1 MRTIGKIL
9 WTAFVWFSGVLAGV
23 LGLSTLMAIAEG
35 ESDDGCISKL
45 YMSMFPK
52 D

>member
-9 WTAFVWFSGVLAGV
+9 WTIFVWFSGVLTGAIGF
-23 LGLSTLMAIAEG
+23 STLIAFLEDK
-35 ESDDGCISKL
+35 EDGYISKL
-45 YMSMFPK
+45 LMRMYPK

>member
-9 WTAFVWFSGVLAGV
+9 WTAFVWFSGVLTGV
-23 LGLSTLMAIAEG
+23 LGFSILTAFAES
-35 ESDDGCISKL
+35 ESDGCISKL

>member
-9 WTAFVWFSGVLAGV
+9 WTAFVWFSGVIAGA
-23 LGLSTLMAIAEG
+23 LGFSTLIAFLET
-35 ESDDGCISKL
+35 EEDGYISKL
-45 YMSMFPK
+45 LMRMFPK

>member
-9 WTAFVWFSGVLAGV
+9 WTAFVWFSGELTGA
-23 LGLSTLMAIAEG
+23 LGFSTFIAFLEN
-35 ESDDGCISKL
+35 EEDGYISKL
-45 YMSMFPK
+45 LMRMFPK

>member
-9 WTAFVWFSGVLAGV
+9 WTIFAWFTGVLTGA
-23 LGLSTLMAIAEG
+23 LGLSTLIVFLET
-35 ESDDGCISKL
+35 EEDSYISKL
-45 YMSMFPK
+45 LMRMFPK

>member
-9 WTAFVWFSGVLAGV
+9 WTIFAWFTGVLTGA
-23 LGLSTLMAIAEG
+23 LGLSTLIAFLED
-35 ESDDGCISKL
+35 EEDGYISKL
-45 YMSMFPK
+45 LMRMYPK

>member
-9 WTAFVWFSGVLAGV
+9 WTAFVWFSGVLTGA
-23 LGLSTLMAIAEG
+23 LGFSTLIAFLEN
-35 ESDDGCISKL
+35 EEDGYISKL
-45 YMSMFPK
+45 LMRMFPK

>member
-9 WTAFVWFSGVLAGV
+9 WTAFVWFSGVLTGA
-23 LGLSTLMAIAEG
+23 LGLSTLIAFLET
-35 ESDDGCISKL
+35 EEDGYISKL
-45 YMSMFPK
+45 LMRIYPK

>member
-9 WTAFVWFSGVLAGV
+9 WTIFAWFTGVLTGA
-23 LGLSTLMAIAEG
+23 LGLSTLIAFLET
-35 ESDDGCISKL
+35 EEDGCISKL
-45 YMSMFPK
+45 LMRMFPK

>member
-9 WTAFVWFSGVLAGV
+9 WTVFAWFTGVLTGA
-23 LGLSTLMAIAEG
+23 LGLSTLIAFFET
-35 ESDDGCISKL
+35 EEDGYISKL
-45 YMSMFPK
+45 LIRMFPK

>member
-9 WTAFVWFSGVLAGV
+9 WTVFAWFSGVLTGV
-23 LGLSTLMAIAEG
+23 LGFSTLIAFLET
-35 ESDDGCISKL
+35 EEDGYISKL
-45 YMSMFPK
+45 LMRMFPK

>member
-9 WTAFVWFSGVLAGV
+9 WTAFVWLSGVLTGA
-23 LGLSTLMAIAEG
+23 LSFSTLIAFL
-35 ESDDGCISKL
+35 ESEEDGYISKL
-45 YMSMFPK
+45 LMRMYPK

>member
-9 WTAFVWFSGVLAGV
+9 WTAFVWFSGVLTGA
-23 LGLSTLMAIAEG
+23 LGFSTLIAFLET
-35 ESDDGCISKL
+35 EEDGYISKL
-45 YMSMFPK
+45 LMRMFPK

>member
-9 WTAFVWFSGVLAGV
+9 WTAFVWFSGVLTGA
-23 LGLSTLMAIAEG
+23 LGITTLIAFLET
-35 ESDDGCISKL
+35 EEDGYISKL
-45 YMSMFPK
+45 LMRMYPK

>member
-9 WTAFVWFSGVLAGV
+9 WTAFVWFTGVLAGA
-23 LGLSTLMAIAEG
+23 LGFSTLIAFLEN
-35 ESDDGCISKL
+35 EEDGYISKL
-45 YMSMFPK
+45 LMRMYPK

>member
-9 WTAFVWFSGVLAGV
+9 WTAFVWFTGVLTGA
-23 LGLSTLMAIAEG
+23 LGFSTLIAFLET
-35 ESDDGCISKL
+35 EEDGYISKL
-45 YMSMFPK
+45 LMRMFPK

>member
-9 WTAFVWFSGVLAGV
+9 WTAFVWFSGMLTGAIGF
-23 LGLSTLMAIAEG
+23 STLITFL
-35 ESDDGCISKL
+35 ESEHDGYISKL
-45 YMSMFPK
+45 LMRMYPK

>member
-9 WTAFVWFSGVLAGV
+9 WTAFVWFSGVLTGA
-23 LGLSTLMAIAEG
+23 LGFSTLIAFLET
-35 ESDDGCISKL
+35 EEDGYISKL
-45 YMSMFPK
+45 LMRMYPK

>member
-9 WTAFVWFSGVLAGV
+9 WTAFVWFSGMLTGAIGF
-23 LGLSTLMAIAEG
+23 STLIAYL
-35 ESDDGCISKL
+35 ESEEDGYISKL
-45 YMSMFPK
+45 LMRMYPK

>member
-9 WTAFVWFSGVLAGV
+9 WTAFVWFTGVLAGA
-23 LGLSTLMAIAEG
+23 LGFSTLIAFLET
-35 ESDDGCISKL
+35 EEDGYISKL
-45 YMSMFPK
+45 LMRMFPK

>member
-9 WTAFVWFSGVLAGV
+9 WTIFAWFTGVLTGA
-23 LGLSTLMAIAEG
+23 LGLSTLIAFLET
-35 ESDDGCISKL
+35 EEDGYISKL
-45 YMSMFPK
+45 LTRMFPK

>member
-9 WTAFVWFSGVLAGV
+9 WTAFVWFSGMLTGAIGF
-23 LGLSTLMAIAEG
+23 STLIAFL
-35 ESDDGCISKL
+35 ESEHDGYVSKL
-45 YMSMFPK
+45 LMRMYPK